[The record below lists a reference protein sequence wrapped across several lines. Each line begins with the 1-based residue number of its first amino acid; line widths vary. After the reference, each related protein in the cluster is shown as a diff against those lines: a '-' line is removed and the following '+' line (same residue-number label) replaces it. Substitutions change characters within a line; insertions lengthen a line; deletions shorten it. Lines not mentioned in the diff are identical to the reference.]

1 MAGKDGNISSRIE
14 LDGEQEY
21 RKALNDAYRSL
32 KVLRSEL
39 RAETAEMGKN
49 ASEQEKNRKKTESL
63 KKQIAE
69 QEKIVKTLT
78 KAFKD
83 SQEEYKNNQ
92 EVQDKWAEK
101 LNKAREALAKM
112 KSELG
117 DTEDGLKK
125 LSSGMKEAAAGT
137 GEAVQT
143 VTTLKD
149 GLMAAKDVFT
159 GVGSGVADAFS
170 SSMELIKGMVTEMVG
185 LMSEAW
191 VAAGDWKQI
200 QAMFGGDAREIQ
212 EIYTGM
218 ALQGVNAGDV
228 TAGIQKLVANTGAGN
243 KETIAALKKLH
254 ISRKDFA
261 SNWDYYIA
269 VMEKLSMY
277 EGNEQDK
284 LSRAIFGEKQGSTQN
299 DVLSNWRDARNKY
312 EQDVQSTGLELTSK
326 QIDELDEVSHK
337 IEEIQELWNRIRM
350 NVGAKLSEILN
361 MDEISEDAL
370 ELLRDA
376 AKIFSGEGD
385 RKELVMKFSDDL
397 DSFIKDVQAGM
408 GNLSEF
414 LKELSGD
421 LKESDNP
428 LLQFVGRLIDALG
441 DFVTFLEEN
450 GPTILEWLTRM
461 LPVITAN
468 KVSEVTTG
476 KGLGDWVD
484 TALSTVMNLALF
496 KSLRGGGSG
505 GGGGAGGGGGGS
517 GNGTGDGGL
526 LWLLGW
532 FKTVLPNAI
541 AAVGTWK
548 LTELIPADWI
558 TRLTGGTAAE
568 VGEIQKNAGIVRIGD
583 AMAQVE
589 ANPEQSKRSLGLMW
603 EALTNPAAGAKKDVA
618 EEVAEAVDEGIQET
632 MTAAQVQAME
642 AFWDAWRA
650 DELAGHTDESQENF
664 IKAWDDYEEAFAG
677 QDSLFDKVDKMLTQF
692 QEDAGSGWTGIE
704 DLPTGWFRDIQGA
717 LGNLA
722 KDKYSAGEKEQQQ
735 IVVQITANSYL
746 DGELVAQNV
755 SRKLYDGLNHRL
767 FAT

>member
-1 MAGKDGNISSRIE
+1 MAGKDGTISSKLQ

-39 RAETAEMGKN
+39 RAETAEMGRN

-69 QEKIVKTLT
+69 QEKVVKTLT

-83 SQEEYKNNQ
+83 SQEEYKENQ

-112 KSELG
+112 KAELG
-117 DTEDGLKK
+117 STEDGLKK

-337 IEEIQELWNRIRM
+337 IKEIQELWNRIRM

-505 GGGGAGGGGGGS
+505 GGGGAGGGGGLLGGLWDGVKGFAGS
-517 GNGTGDGGL
+517 AWARIMGGAGGALAAADPTGSAALIPTVIGDKTAFGRTLRDGG
-526 LWLLGW
+526 
-532 FKTVLPNAI
+532 TVGEAFDAAGESIKGFGEGIKDNFNAWIKQNADNWTNYVNWIDSFLPKA
-541 AAVGTWK
+541 GEEK
-548 LTELIPADWI
+548 PGLTETAQNAYDAL
-558 TRLTGGTAAE
+558 RTGEDLDT
-568 VGEIQKNAGIVRIGD
+568 VHDILQ
-583 AMAQVE
+583 E
-589 ANPEQSKRSLGLMW
+589 ATDNETQ
-603 EALTNPAAGAKKDVA
+603 
-618 EEVAEAVDEGIQET
+618 IQELINKMINYLL
-632 MTAAQVQAME
+632 MT
-642 AFWDAWRA
+642 D
-650 DELAGHTDESQENF
+650 GKS
-664 IKAWDDYEEAFAG
+664 
-677 QDSLFDKVDKMLTQF
+677 
-692 QEDAGSGWTGIE
+692 E
-704 DLPTGWFRDIQGA
+704 DLPSNFFLDM
-717 LGNLA
+717 LGSLKNLA
-722 KDKYSAGEKEQQQ
+722 KDKYTAGEKEQQQ